1 MRPVATLS
9 LLVALAAAE
18 GDLPCGFYIAPC
30 PTSYSCS
37 NLDASCTGPN
47 CAGRCVRTDMLSATS
62 LPDPVP
68 TDDGDGDGDG
78 GSTPTYAPCG
88 GDREDGPLE
97 CEEGF
102 KCVDDPR
109 KEGCGMA
116 CDDTGICVPKGL
128 EMCGGFAGFPC
139 EEEGRVCIDDPFD
152 DCDPENG
159 GADCAGI
166 CV

>member
-1 MRPVATLS
+1 MRLLALALLAS
-9 LLVALAAAE
+9 LVAAE
-18 GDLPCGFYIAPC
+18 DDRPCGFLIAPC
-30 PTSYSCS
+30 PTSQSCS

-47 CAGRCVRTDMLSATS
+47 CAGRCVPDPTAPSTASPT
-62 LPDPVP
+62 DPVP
-68 TDDGDGDGDG
+68 TNESDGDE
-78 GSTPTYAPCG
+78 YAPCG
-88 GDREDGPLE
+88 GDRRENPLK

-102 KCVDDPR
+102 ACVDDPR

-128 EMCGGFAGFPC
+128 VMCGGFAGFPC
-139 EEEGRVCIDDPFD
+139 EEEGRVCIDNPFD
-152 DCDPENG
+152 DCDPKNG